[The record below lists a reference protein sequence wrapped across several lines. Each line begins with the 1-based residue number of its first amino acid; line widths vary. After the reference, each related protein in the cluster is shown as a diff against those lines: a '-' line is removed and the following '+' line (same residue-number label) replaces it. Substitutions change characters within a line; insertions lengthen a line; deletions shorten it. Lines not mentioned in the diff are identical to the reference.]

1 MNSIK
6 ALYSVH
12 TEASDTQGLI
22 LNLSDKI
29 IFKKNEKY
37 VVLLNISIHYGRK
50 NIQKT
55 DSKTINSN

>member
-29 IFKKNEKY
+29 ILKKVRN
-37 VVLLNISIHYGRK
+37 LLFY
-50 NIQKT
+50 
-55 DSKTINSN
+55 